1 MSAPLIDLP
10 APSLVGYTA
19 EQIAFA
25 RQAWPMRAAE
35 ELRSALMFRALGRAV
50 HTVGG
55 ALWAG
60 FGATLKRVVGDE
72 LRHTRLC
79 VTVGAALGASAPA
92 WDRAM
97 LRARLGALPAP
108 RLRAGALLL
117 VEAAIGETVSSL
129 LFRAG
134 RRAAVEPLT
143 RAALTSILGD
153 EVRHARLGWSALAT
167 LWPAL
172 DGAERAALQREAAAG
187 LGALE
192 RTVALPAL
200 RRLDAGEPFDPAHAA
215 LGVLAPESRVDAFYQ
230 AVERLVIPRLGRL
243 GLDGEAAW
251 RDRYRVSTDSSPR
264 A

>member
-1 MSAPLIDLP
+1 
-10 APSLVGYTA
+10 
-19 EQIAFA
+19 
-25 RQAWPMRAAE
+25 
-35 ELRSALMFRALGRAV
+35 
-50 HTVGG
+50 
-55 ALWAG
+55 
-60 FGATLKRVVGDE
+60 
-72 LRHTRLC
+72 
-79 VTVGAALGASAPA
+79 
-92 WDRAM
+92 
-97 LRARLGALPAP
+97 
-108 RLRAGALLL
+108 
-117 VEAAIGETVSSL
+117 

-153 EVRHARLGWSALAT
+153 EVRHARLGWSALAA

-200 RRLDAGEPFDPAHAA
+200 RRLDAGESFDPAYAA

-251 RDRYRVSTDSSPR
+251 RERYRVSTDSSPR

>member
-1 MSAPLIDLP
+1 MTELP
-10 APSLVGYTA
+10 APSLTAYTA
-19 EQIAFA
+19 AAVAFA

-35 ELRSALMFRALGRAV
+35 ELRSALVFRAAHRAARA
-50 HTVGG
+50 VGG

-60 FGATLKRVVGDE
+60 FGAALGRTVRDE

-79 VTVGAALGASAPA
+79 VAVGAALGAAAPA
-92 WDRAM
+92 WDRAP
-97 LRARLGALPAP
+97 LRARMAALPAP

-153 EVRHARLGWSALAT
+153 EVRHARLGWAALAA

-172 DGAERAALQREAAAG
+172 DDGERAALQREATAG
-187 LGALE
+187 LGGLE

-200 RRLDAGEPFDPAHAA
+200 QRLEAGEPFDPAHAA
-215 LGVLAPESRVDAFYQ
+215 LGVLAPAARVEAFYE
-230 AVERLVIPRLGRL
+230 AVERLVLPRLSRL
-243 GLDGEAAW
+243 GLDGDAAW
-251 RDRYRVSTDSSPR
+251 RERYRITR
-264 A
+264 

>member
-1 MSAPLIDLP
+1 MALALP
-10 APSLVGYTA
+10 APSLAGYTDA
-19 EQIAFA
+19 QVAFA

-35 ELRSALMFRALGRAV
+35 ELRSALVFRALRRAARV
-50 HTVGG
+50 VGG

-60 FGATLKRVVGDE
+60 FGAPLERTVADE
-72 LRHTRLC
+72 LRHARLC
-79 VTVGAALGASAPA
+79 VAVGAALGADPPA
-92 WDRAM
+92 WDRGP
-97 LRARLGALPAP
+97 LRSRLAALPSP

-153 EVRHARLGWSALAT
+153 EVRHARLGWSALAA

-172 DGAERAALQREAAAG
+172 DDGERAALQREATAA
-187 LGALE
+187 LGGLE
-192 RTVALPAL
+192 RTIALPAL
-200 RRLDAGEPFDPAHAA
+200 KRLEAGEPFDPAHAA
-215 LGVLAPESRVDAFYQ
+215 LGVLAPAARVEAFYE
-230 AVERLVIPRLGRL
+230 AVERLVLPRLGRL

-251 RDRYRVSTDSSPR
+251 RERYRVQT
-264 A
+264 